1 MSNSIITTL
10 CINRNRCN
18 KTGGKMSVQNPE
30 VKNYPITFGAVYPEK
45 MSRLTTFFR
54 LIMVIPQVVV
64 LYFLQIAAGVIAVI
78 AWFAILFTGKYPKGM
93 YDFFVGY
100 MRWSTRVNGYM
111 YLLTDIYPPFSLD

>member
-1 MSNSIITTL
+1 MSQ
-10 CINRNRCN
+10 
-18 KTGGKMSVQNPE
+18 QNPE

-54 LIMVIPQVVV
+54 YFLAIPQMFV
-64 LYFLQIAAGVIAVI
+64 LGFVGMAAGVVAFI
-78 AWFAILFTGKYPKGM
+78 AWWAILFTGKYPKGM

-111 YLLTDIYPPFSLD
+111 YLLTDKYPPFTLD